1 LALARSKNSSASFSR
16 RSYISST
23 MARRSSSL
31 TLSLAERS
39 PLVLSTNSLISGSSV
54 KLLEI
59 LISIIA
65 IILLLIITSI
75 IVAFKRLVNQYS
87 LLVVLGPI
95 FRRLFFAGVIPSAAA
110 FQAERGIWRRVQRR
124 CTRDPSASL
133 VKARALGM
141 TQQTHPPPVFS
152 VRQRPASSAT
162 SANPLRSLR
171 VYSFALEGRT
181 PVIPYPDIGAR
192 MSAMPKRRSAIPAR
206 IPRPK
211 SVSKAQ
217 PPADRPHAPGYG
229 IVGPRDGKG
238 LLPWSFVERKMSRC
252 RTFWLATIYP
262 AAIDPPA
269 VTGSPQPGSPQP
281 GSSQSASPHPNS
293 TPATPR
299 PHVMPLWG
307 VWVDDAFYF
316 STGRTS
322 RKGQNLAANPACTV
336 TNDDGMEAII
346 VEGQAKEVK
355 APAELEKM
363 AAAYKKK
370 YKMDPRGMNEPI
382 FKLAP
387 AKVFA
392 FIEKSFPKSATRWK
406 L

>member
-1 LALARSKNSSASFSR
+1 MHAG
-16 RSYISST
+16 
-23 MARRSSSL
+23 SL
-31 TLSLAERS
+31 
-39 PLVLSTNSLISGSSV
+39 
-54 KLLEI
+54 
-59 LISIIA
+59 
-65 IILLLIITSI
+65 
-75 IVAFKRLVNQYS
+75 
-87 LLVVLGPI
+87 
-95 FRRLFFAGVIPSAAA
+95 
-110 FQAERGIWRRVQRR
+110 
-124 CTRDPSASL
+124 ASL
-133 VKARALGM
+133 VKARARGM
-141 TQQTHPPPVFS
+141 TQQTQPPPVFS